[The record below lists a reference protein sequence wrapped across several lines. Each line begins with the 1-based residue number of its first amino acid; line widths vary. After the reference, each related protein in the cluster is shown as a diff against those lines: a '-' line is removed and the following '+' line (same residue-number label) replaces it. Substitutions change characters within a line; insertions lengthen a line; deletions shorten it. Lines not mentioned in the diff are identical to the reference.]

1 MNTLSK
7 LYSPLIGRE
16 IDPML
21 EITVSVGA
29 FGILFSAI
37 QGLVNP
43 GEEVGMGSCIQVMP
57 CLLVD
62 FYQAA

>member
-43 GEEVGMGSCIQVMP
+43 GEEVGIGSSI
-57 CLLVD
+57 
-62 FYQAA
+62 

>member
-1 MNTLSK
+1 MFSFHLDVFFFQGNPHLVNTLSK

-43 GEEVGMGSCIQVMP
+43 GEEVGPG
-57 CLLVD
+57 
-62 FYQAA
+62 

>member
-7 LYSPLIGRE
+7 LYSPIMGRE
-16 IDPML
+16 IDAYH

-29 FGILFSAI
+29 FGILFSTI

-43 GEEVGMGSCIQVMP
+43 GEEVIISSRIDKVHI
-57 CLLVD
+57 
-62 FYQAA
+62 